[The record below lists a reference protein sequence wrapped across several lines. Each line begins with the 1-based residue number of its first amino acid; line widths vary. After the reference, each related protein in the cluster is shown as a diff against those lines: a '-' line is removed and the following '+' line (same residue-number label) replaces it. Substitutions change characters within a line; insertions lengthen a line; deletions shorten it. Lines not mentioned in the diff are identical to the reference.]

1 MPNRLMTEPLEFV
14 SQMQHAALE
23 INDHQVIRGRV
34 SQSLSDLFF
43 EGFVPPFKISNMVRS
58 RHESLRIRASY
69 FSKRS
74 GRPTEKEESLRA
86 VFPKASAHRA
96 PKKPKG
102 A

>member
-1 MPNRLMTEPLEFV
+1 MTEPLEFV

-58 RHESLRIRASY
+58 RHDYLRIRASN
-69 FSKRS
+69 FSK
-74 GRPTEKEESLRA
+74 GRAGALWEKEESLRA